1 MANETSGVVGELT
14 GPAALAFGI
23 ESAAGLTNW
32 LLADFSASD
41 LLYRPTPEANC
52 AAWIVG
58 HLVMSGRTMMTRLG
72 ATNLPTLPDGFEAKF
87 ARDEVAPKLA
97 DYGDTTK
104 LAEIFTQHHE
114 LFAKHV
120 AAMAP
125 AKLAEPLP
133 TPHPRFK
140 THAELAGFATVH
152 IAMHAGHLSLI
163 RRMLGRGP
171 LV

>member
-1 MANETSGVVGELT
+1 MANEVS
-14 GPAALAFGI
+14 GPAALAYGI
-23 ESAAGLTNW
+23 ESAAGLTSW
-32 LLADFSASD
+32 LLADFSPAD

-58 HLVMSGRTMMTRLG
+58 HLVMSGRMMMTRLG
-72 ATNLPTLPDGFEAKF
+72 VTNLPTLPDGFEAKF

-97 DYGDTTK
+97 DYGDTSK
-104 LAEIFTQHHE
+104 LGEIFKQHHE
-114 LFAKHV
+114 LFASHV
-120 AAMAP
+120 SGMTAL
-125 AKLAEPLP
+125 KLSEPLP

-140 THAELAGFATVH
+140 TYAELAGFATVH

-163 RRMLGRGP
+163 RRLLGRPP